1 MSALDF
7 KPMTKVL
14 LQLLIAAG
22 ILSSATIFTTNAYAE
37 ICDINCEAP
46 TIGVINNGQRI
57 VDNGL
62 IINGR
67 AFTAEENI
75 QSIPTMTL
83 TTGNTAKIKLEVYED
98 GGVNAIEHVSIAIS
112 DYKDDRNQNELASI
126 WLEQDFTGEQT
137 VTVVDPNGVF
147 KSATAKMT
155 PTDQFRAMVE
165 FSFKV
170 MKPFDTSSL
179 VVDMWDNGRAARTN
193 VFLDA
198 VRATGDEIIDFVPP
212 APSVGPTAPLKQVAD
227 GVAPQDVECRE
238 GFELVIRTTGAPACV
253 YPFTA
258 EILRSWG
265 MVA

>member
-1 MSALDF
+1 
-7 KPMTKVL
+7 MTKVL
-14 LQLLIAAG
+14 LLLIAAG
-22 ILSSATIFTTNAYAE
+22 ILSSAALTTNAYAE

-75 QSIPTMTL
+75 QAIPTMTL
-83 TTGNTAKIKLEVYED
+83 TTGNTAKIKLQVYED
-98 GGVNAIEHVSIAIS
+98 GGVNEIRHVSIAIS

-126 WLEQDFTGEQT
+126 SMEQDFTGEQT
-137 VTVVDPNGVF
+137 VTVVDPNGIF

-155 PTDQFRAMVE
+155 PTDSFRATVE

-170 MKPFDTSSL
+170 VKPFDTSSL
-179 VVDMWDNGRAARTN
+179 VVDMWDSGRASRSN

-198 VRATGDEIIDFVPP
+198 VRATGNEIIEFVPP
-212 APSVGPTAPLKQVAD
+212 SPSIGPDAPLKQVAD

-258 EILRSWG
+258 EILRNWG

>member
-1 MSALDF
+1 
-7 KPMTKVL
+7 MTKVL

-22 ILSSATIFTTNAYAE
+22 ILSSATILTTNAYAE
-37 ICDINCEAP
+37 RCDINCEAP

-98 GGVNAIEHVSIAIS
+98 GGVNEIRHVSIAIS

-126 WLEQDFTGEQT
+126 WLEQDFTGEQN
-137 VTVVDPNGVF
+137 VRVVDPNGIF

-155 PTDQFRAMVE
+155 PTDQFRVMVE

-170 MKPFDTSSL
+170 MKPFGTSSL
-179 VVDMWDNGRAARTN
+179 VVDMWDSGRASRTN

-198 VRATGDEIIDFVPP
+198 VRATGNEIIDFVPP
-212 APSVGPTAPLKQVAD
+212 PPAAVPAAPLKQVAD

-258 EILRSWG
+258 EVLRSWG

>member
-7 KPMTKVL
+7 KPMTKIL

-22 ILSSATIFTTNAYAE
+22 ILSSAILATNAYAE
-37 ICDINCEAP
+37 ICDKNCEAP
-46 TIGVINNGQRI
+46 TIGVINNGHRI

-75 QSIPTMTL
+75 QAIPTMTL
-83 TTGNTAKIKLEVYED
+83 TTGNTAKIKLQVYED
-98 GGVNAIEHVSIAIS
+98 DGVGAIEHVSIAIS

-126 WLEQDFTGEQT
+126 AFEQDFTGEQT
-137 VTVVDPNGVF
+137 VKVVDPNGIL
-147 KSATAKMT
+147 KSATAKAT
-155 PTDQFRAMVE
+155 QIDQFRTMVE
-165 FSFKV
+165 YSFKV
-170 MKPFDTSSL
+170 VKPFDTSSL
-179 VVDMWDNGRAARTN
+179 IVNMWDSGRAARTN

-198 VRATGDEIIDFVPP
+198 VRATGNEIIEFVPQPPSIGP
-212 APSVGPTAPLKQVAD
+212 AAPLKQVAD
-227 GVAPQDVECRE
+227 GVAPHDVECRE